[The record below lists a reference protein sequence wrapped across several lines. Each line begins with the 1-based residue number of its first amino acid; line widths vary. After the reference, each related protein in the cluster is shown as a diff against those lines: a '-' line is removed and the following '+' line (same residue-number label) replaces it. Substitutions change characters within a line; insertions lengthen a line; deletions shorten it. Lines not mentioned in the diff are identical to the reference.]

1 MPAALAPHD
10 QPDLGRERLAQ
21 RHRCR
26 LALASITPHNSR
38 MMPLIA
44 KKALMPDDLSD
55 DDKAILAEL
64 LRDTIAADRFPLA
77 PRVRSYKATLDK
89 ARPPPASAAAET
101 S

>member
-1 MPAALAPHD
+1 MT
-10 QPDLGRERLAQ
+10 PDL
-21 RHRCR
+21 
-26 LALASITPHNSR
+26 T
-38 MMPLIA
+38 
-44 KKALMPDDLSD
+44 D

-64 LRDTIAADRFPLA
+64 LRDTIGRDRFPLA